1 MHLSKVFR
9 INEDDS
15 LRKISFREFG
25 PKGELIDDGLQLEQE
40 SFSETLPPVEAPS
53 LPEDPPA
60 PPRQSADPPD
70 MGKKIEAAYLQGKE
84 EGLQQA
90 NERFES
96 SLEIFAQGIEEVS
109 RLRETLLQ
117 NSTHDMLRLVMS
129 IARQVIH
136 CELSVNREVILATL
150 GKALNAA
157 VRSDSYQ
164 IKVNPEDL
172 ALVTEKK
179 PFFLASINGLKNIV
193 FEADPQIAQG
203 GCLVESEFGEVDA
216 TIESQLEEIRRTLLD
231 AMERN

>member
-9 INEDDS
+9 INEGDS
-15 LRKISFREFG
+15 LHKVSFREFG
-25 PKGELIDDGLQLEQE
+25 PDGELMDGGLHLEQE
-40 SFSETLPPVEAPS
+40 AFSETLPGTELKNLSENNPEPDRPS
-53 LPEDPPA
+53 VA
-60 PPRQSADPPD
+60 PPD

-90 NERFES
+90 TERFES
-96 SLEIFAQGIEEVS
+96 SLEMFAQGMEDIS

-193 FEADPQIAQG
+193 FEADPDIARG
-203 GCLVESEFGEVDA
+203 GCLVESELGEVDA
-216 TIESQLEEIRRTLLD
+216 TIDSQLEEIRRTLLE
-231 AMERN
+231 AMER

>member
-1 MHLSKVFR
+1 MLLSKVFR
-9 INEDDS
+9 ISEGDS
-15 LRKISFREFG
+15 LQRVNFREFG
-25 PKGELIDDGLQLEQE
+25 PDGELMDDGLHLEQE
-40 SFSETLPPVEAPS
+40 AFSETLPRTERRI
-53 LPEDPPA
+53 LPEDTPEPD
-60 PPRQSADPPD
+60 RHSAAPPD
-70 MGKKIEAAYLQGKE
+70 MGKKIETAYLQGRE
-84 EGLQQA
+84 EGAQQA
-90 NERFES
+90 NEGFES
-96 SLEIFAQGIEEVS
+96 SLEMFARGIEEVS

-179 PFFLASINGLKNIV
+179 PLFLASINGLKNIV
-193 FEADPQIAQG
+193 FEADPRIARG
-203 GCLVESEFGEVDA
+203 GCLVESELGEVDA
-216 TIESQLEEIRRTLLD
+216 TIESQLEEIRRTLLE
-231 AMERN
+231 AMER